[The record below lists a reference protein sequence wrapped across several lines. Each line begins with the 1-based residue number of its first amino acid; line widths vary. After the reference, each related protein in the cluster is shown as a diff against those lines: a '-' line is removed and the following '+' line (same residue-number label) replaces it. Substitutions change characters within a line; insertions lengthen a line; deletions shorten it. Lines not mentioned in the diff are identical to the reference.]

1 MALRSNIEDFMKL
14 DTPNLL
20 INIWSYSEHF
30 NETNCRVCGI
40 NRKYCIQIVKR
51 RWKPEWGFFNKV
63 IKNIKNNNED
73 FIDLSTYSSRNRYKI
88 IADLKKIEE
97 KGAQRFG
104 VIY

>member
-1 MALRSNIEDFMKL
+1 MK
-14 DTPNLL
+14 
-20 INIWSYSEHF
+20 
-30 NETNCRVCGI
+30 
-40 NRKYCIQIVKR
+40 QIVAFAVLTANIVFKLL
-51 RWKPEWGFFNKV
+51 KEDGNPSGVFFNKV